1 MKKLIFTFLLVITP
15 FLAYSQNVKVSDYEV
30 AVSKAKIL
38 RFNGSWDW
46 SQSGTTVNSN
56 NANGTLFFK
65 TFYSS
70 LPTAWFVDVSA
81 SGGKIFDDYNHN
93 VRINSSFRKYIWD
106 EEKAF
111 AVSELSMSHLNTYK
125 QVESNLKV
133 GFGYGRY
140 INATALA
147 KAVRIEGHLLSDKVI
162 TSNLPKETMIAIAN
176 IIEREDE
183 YKGIYEATYETYW
196 LDDITDEIKRSGVL
210 SGEGL
215 ESIGVLRMRQVLFN
229 INERVNPRYYG
240 WDVSSGIRFP
250 LSTRDKSPVGN
261 PMFSL
266 AAEYSY
272 PVNWN
277 MQVNSNLKMDSPLD
291 SAFFKKFELVLQVD
305 FIYELS
311 NRINFV
317 TTYEL
322 VGDKPYDQSLIYNH
336 NLSSSFWY
344 YIENN
349 IYFTVS
355 AGYKKLGPNPKVLS
369 TNVGLQYNLF

>member
-1 MKKLIFTFLLVITP
+1 MKKLIFTIVFLTIP
-15 FLAYSQNVKVSDYEV
+15 FLTYPQNVNVTDYEV
-30 AVSKAKIL
+30 AVSKAKVL

-56 NANGTLFFK
+56 NANGTLLFK

-70 LPTAWFVDVSA
+70 LPTAWFIDVAA
-81 SGGKIFDDYNHN
+81 SGGKVFDEYNHN
-93 VRINSSFRKYIWD
+93 VRLNTSFRKYIWD
-106 EEKAF
+106 EEKVF
-111 AVSELSMSHLNTYK
+111 AVSELSMSHLNTYR
-125 QVESNLKV
+125 QLESNLKV

-147 KAVRIEGHLLSDKVI
+147 KAVRIEGHLIKDNVISAPLS
-162 TSNLPKETMIAIAN
+162 KETMIAIAN

-196 LDDITDEIKRSGVL
+196 LDDITEEIKKSGAI

-240 WDVSSGIRFP
+240 WDVSTGIRFP
-250 LSTRDKSPVGN
+250 MSTRDKSPVGN

-272 PVNWN
+272 PISWN
-277 MQVNSNLKMDSPLD
+277 MQVNSNAKIDSPLD
-291 SAFFKKFELVLQVD
+291 SAFFNQYEMVLTLD
-305 FIYELS
+305 FIFELS

-322 VGDKPYDQSLIYNH
+322 VGHKPYNVNIEYLH

-355 AGYKKLGPNPKVLS
+355 AGYKKQGANPKVLS